1 MKTRY
6 MPPAGERYIR
16 NDREHTARVLATRDA
31 WDRIYP
37 DWHSN
42 RLNQLRAARGA
53 VRHG

>member
-6 MPPAGERYIR
+6 MPPAGERFIR

-37 DWHSN
+37 DWHFD
-42 RLNQLRAARGA
+42 RLNQLRAAREA